1 MTTSLTT
8 RELDY
13 SHGSGTVIPAGT
25 VIEEPA
31 RYSVVCDNGYESRYR
46 GWAKLG
52 TSRVFVSSIPLNALE
67 KT

>member
-1 MTTSLTT
+1 MTQLVTT

-13 SHGSGTVIPAGT
+13 SHGSGHVIPAGT

-46 GWAKLG
+46 GWAILG
-52 TSRVFVSSIPLNALE
+52 AARVFVSSIPLDALE
-67 KT
+67 KH